1 MLIQRR
7 PLCADL
13 AQNQSERAQILAAW
27 IFLDKTSSAVFGAPL
42 VGYLTNK
49 LFDDNIIL
57 TNQEKARLLARSMSF
72 LSTFFW
78 GVSAFF
84 WVRIGK
90 AEYKRKRVN
99 ARGESP

>member
-1 MLIQRR
+1 M
-7 PLCADL
+7 
-13 AQNQSERAQILAAW
+13 
-27 IFLDKTSSAVFGAPL
+27 DKTSSAVFGAPL

-90 AEYKRKRVN
+90 AEYKRKRGN